1 MDGQGLC
8 IEGTRPVTGS
18 VHVIP
23 ILAPAKA
30 SFGSPSEA
38 RYGAPHHTLTLESR
52 MLIQASQAQGN
63 LRYNQEQ
70 SEEGSS
76 EEEDAD
82 ADPTYLV
89 PQGHGRFAL
98 RWSGPATAADNFA
111 KGNAQPESA
120 IIANWLVSG
129 LEVAMNRMLVPPLV
143 PARTHETE

>member
-1 MDGQGLC
+1 
-8 IEGTRPVTGS
+8 
-18 VHVIP
+18 
-23 ILAPAKA
+23 
-30 SFGSPSEA
+30 
-38 RYGAPHHTLTLESR
+38 

-98 RWSGPATAADNFA
+98 RWSRLATAADNFA
-111 KGNAQPESA
+111 KGNVQTEST
-120 IIANWLVSG
+120 IIANWLISG
-129 LEVAMNRMLVPPLV
+129 LENAMNRMRPGKNS
-143 PARTHETE
+143 RD